1 MTSKELRKAFLEFYK
16 KNGHKIVPSSSL
28 IPDDSSVLLTTAG
41 MQQFKPYYTGLADPM
56 KSPLPSL
63 NGKSIGSK
71 NAASIQKSFRTS
83 DIDEVGDETHLTFFE
98 MMGNFSFG
106 GYFKKEAITLTY
118 NFLKEIGIE
127 IQYVTIFEGDKDVPK
142 DIESKKIWEELGITD
157 IREENRE
164 ENFWGPTGSEGPCGP
179 TTEVFVKDVEIWNIV
194 FNEYYCNSDKSLK
207 KLDTPGVDTGMGL
220 ERLAMISQGRD
231 NIFETDLFSPIID
244 LIQESINAK
253 TKRILS
259 DHIRAISFLLSDGVR
274 PLNKEAG
281 YILRR
286 LMRRVMVYEYL
297 NEGEIDTEK
306 LFLKVREL
314 YSEFYR
320 ELDSTMILA
329 EFKKEKDKFQK
340 TLSRGMKELDSLREI
355 DSISAFKL
363 YETFGLP
370 FEIVKEVGGDK
381 AKKLT
386 REGFEKEFKKHQET
400 SKAGLEQKFGGHGL
414 ILDTGELKASNDEE
428 IKIVTRLHT
437 ATHLMQASLR
447 KVLGDTVKQAGS
459 DITPE
464 RTRFDFTF
472 DRKLTDKEVKEVE
485 DLVNGVI
492 EKGMKVELKEMP
504 IDKAKETGAL
514 YSDRETYP
522 ATVNV
527 YSVIDDKGK
536 VFSSELCGGPH
547 VTNTREIGRF
557 SIVKQESVAA
567 GIRRVRAKISQN

>member
-41 MQQFKPYYTGLADPM
+41 MQPFKPYYTGAADQM
-56 KSPLPSL
+56 VSPLPSL
-63 NGKSIGSK
+63 NGNPIGSK
-71 NAASIQKSFRTS
+71 DAASIQKSFRTS

-127 IQYVTIFEGDKDVPK
+127 IQYVTIFEGDKDVPE

-244 LIQESINAK
+244 LIPESINAR

-297 NEGEIDTEK
+297 NEGDIDTEK
-306 LFLKVREL
+306 LFLKVHEL

-320 ELDSTMILA
+320 ELDSVMILA

-340 TLSRGMKELDSLREI
+340 TLSRGMKELDSLKEI

-492 EKGMKVELKEMP
+492 KKGMKVELKEMS
-504 IDKAKETGAL
+504 IDKEKETGAL

-547 VTNTREIGRF
+547 VENTREIGKF